1 MVLLDLF
8 GIGMAMTL
16 TLIAIGLFAL
26 LLPILAII
34 DILTSEFKGNDK
46 IVWLLVVIFLS
57 FFGAI
62 LYLVIGREQKIKKP

>member
-1 MVLLDLF
+1 MLLDLF

>member
-1 MVLLDLF
+1 VLLDLF

-62 LYLVIGREQKIKKP
+62 LYLVIGREQK

>member
-1 MVLLDLF
+1 MLLDLF

-62 LYLVIGREQKIKKP
+62 LYLVIGKEQKIKKP

>member
-62 LYLVIGREQKIKKP
+62 LYLVIGREQK

>member
-1 MVLLDLF
+1 MLLDLF

-62 LYLVIGREQKIKKP
+62 LYLVIGREQK

>member
-8 GIGMAMTL
+8 GLGMAMTL

-34 DILTSEFKGNDK
+34 DILISEFKGNDK